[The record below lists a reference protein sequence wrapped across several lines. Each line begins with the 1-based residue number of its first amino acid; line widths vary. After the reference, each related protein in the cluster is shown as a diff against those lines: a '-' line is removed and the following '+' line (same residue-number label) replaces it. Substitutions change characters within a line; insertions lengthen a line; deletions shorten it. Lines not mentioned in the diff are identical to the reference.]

1 MEYTPDVVRDKTI
14 LKIFIL
20 TNDKTGDRKIDMD
33 DLEWRCLTDDGD
45 FRSAE
50 ITKLR
55 DADEKNQ
62 SSGKSNCPLYAV
74 GHDVNKS
81 KIWKLNEMDA
91 DRVAAWSKGGAT
103 DIKNYQML

>member
-1 MEYTPDVVRDKTI
+1 MANSKLAEVKRAKNDEFYTQYADIETEISTYLKYDSDVFRDKTI

-33 DLEWRCLTDDGD
+33 DLEWRYLTDDGD

-55 DADEKNQ
+55 DADERNQ

-74 GHDVNKS
+74 G
-81 KIWKLNEMDA
+81 M
-91 DRVAAWSKGGAT
+91 T
-103 DIKNYQML
+103 